1 MALSNNRKIKTM
13 FKNAMIYKV
22 SERVLGGGTLADFN
36 KKLLEQNFIECTQG
50 QQSSFGFVDPVFGA
64 DAKAFYL
71 KSGLILKA
79 KRQEKIIQTST
90 VNDLVAKKVKE
101 IEAAEGRFVSRK
113 ERQNLKEDIVHQLI
127 PQAFDK
133 NTYSMLYWD
142 FERNLI
148 IVNERAPSKAENL
161 LGLLRYAM
169 GSLPVRPVSIDTAPE
184 VLFTDWVINSK
195 APANFELAD
204 KCKLES
210 PQSDGGVIQCKREDL
225 TRDEIIAHTKSGKQ
239 VTQLGLVWD
248 EKVEFTID
256 SQLRIS
262 SIKLTDVVID
272 SMDDLVDPLPED
284 KFQADMEISTGL
296 ICRMHDD
303 LMKAMS

>member
-1 MALSNNRKIKTM
+1 M
-13 FKNAMIYKV
+13 FKNAIIYKV
-22 SERVLGGGTLADFN
+22 SERVLGNGTVSEFD
-36 KKLLEQNFIECTQG
+36 KKLMEQNFEKCVQG
-50 QQSSFGFVDPVFGA
+50 QQSSFGFVDPVFGTK
-64 DAKAFYL
+64 AKAFYL

-79 KRQEKIIQTST
+79 KRQEKIIPAST

-101 IEAAEGRFVSRK
+101 IETEEGRPVPRK
-113 ERQNLKEDIVHQLI
+113 EKQNLKEDITHQLI

-133 NTYSMLYWD
+133 NTFSMLYWD

-161 LGLLRYAM
+161 LGLLRSAL

-184 VLFTDWVINSK
+184 VFFTDWVVNSK
-195 APANFELAD
+195 APAKFELAD
-204 KCKLES
+204 KCKLKS
-210 PQSDGGVIQCKREDL
+210 PQSDGGVIQCKHEDL

-239 VTQLGLVWD
+239 VTQLGLVWG

-262 SIKLTDVVID
+262 GIKLTDVVID
-272 SMDDLVDPLPED
+272 GMDDLVDPLPED

-296 ICRMHDD
+296 ICCLYDD
-303 LMKAMS
+303 LMSKINGENHE